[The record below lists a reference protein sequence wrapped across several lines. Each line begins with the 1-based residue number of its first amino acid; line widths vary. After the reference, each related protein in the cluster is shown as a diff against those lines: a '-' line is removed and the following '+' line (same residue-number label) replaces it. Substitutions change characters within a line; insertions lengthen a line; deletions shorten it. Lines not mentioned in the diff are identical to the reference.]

1 MDGLILFCYVL
12 LKIYL
17 MIKLPKILIKEPI
30 FDLPKWRREYV
41 RPKKGGKTNRDKYY
55 MREIPKGMSEIVYR
69 HNAIRKIESN
79 NQKAIAEYY
88 AKKNI
93 KTISINKNQSNAKY
107 YINKKPNGMIKDEF
121 ILIDEVKSGID
132 YENFCFQQL
141 KNAGYQVS
149 KTPEIGDQGVD
160 LIVSANNKKCAIQCK
175 YYSTP
180 VGNKAVQEV
189 IAGRGF
195 YNCELGMVCSNNTY
209 TKSAREL
216 ASNQHIV
223 LVEKNNIIQAVNR
236 LLGPIRTPSSK
247 KIAYRQ
253 NNVLREIENNN
264 QKSIAEYYKNKKSAN
279 NRNNNH

>member
-1 MDGLILFCYVL
+1 
-12 LKIYL
+12 
-17 MIKLPKILIKEPI
+17 
-30 FDLPKWRREYV
+30 
-41 RPKKGGKTNRDKYY
+41 
-55 MREIPKGMSEIVYR
+55 
-69 HNAIRKIESN
+69 
-79 NQKAIAEYY
+79 
-88 AKKNI
+88 
-93 KTISINKNQSNAKY
+93 
-107 YINKKPNGMIKDEF
+107 MIKDEF